1 MERLSLLADWLWTPW
16 LLGLF
21 LIAGLYYSVRTGF
34 FQLFGMGR
42 WVGDTVG
49 SLLRRK
55 KGREQGISRFQA
67 LATALGSTIGTGSV
81 AGVATAVCFGGPGAV
96 FWMWV
101 SAVLGMM
108 TGCAEKV
115 LAVSYRRQ
123 EGDSWRG
130 GPMYYL
136 EHGLHSRLLAGWF
149 ALACVGGALCGG
161 CLVQSNSMAQALNST
176 LGWDRLLVGIGVTA
190 LVFVGLRGGL
200 ERIARISEY
209 LVPVMAVLFL
219 GAGVLVLWVRRAYL
233 PDALRLIVTEAFRPR
248 AAAGGWCMST
258 ALRYGVARGVFT
270 NEAGMG
276 SSALAHANS
285 SAEHPGE
292 QGMWGILE
300 VFIATLLICTVT
312 ALVILTTGTL
322 DPAGGAAAVGVPLT
336 AASFS
341 VVLGGW
347 GEWVVNVCLLLFAFS
362 SLLGWSYYGRSA
374 VEWLAGK
381 WAAQWLWPAVFLG
394 VSVLGSVTPTG
405 QAWQL
410 VDLFTALMALPNL
423 AALLVLSSRVLR
435 ELNDY
440 LA

>member
-1 MERLSLLADWLWTPW
+1 MERLGLLADRLWTPW

-21 LIAGLYYSVRTGF
+21 LITGLYYSVRTGF
-34 FQLFGMGR
+34 FQLFGVRR
-42 WVGDTVG
+42 WLGDTLG
-49 SLLRRK
+49 RLGQQ
-55 KGREQGISRFQA
+55 KGKRERGISRFQV

-108 TGCAEKV
+108 TGCGEKI
-115 LAVSYRRQ
+115 LAVSYRRR
-123 EGDSWRG
+123 EGDGWQG

-136 EHGLHSRLLAGWF
+136 ANGLHSRFLAGWF

-161 CLVQSNSMAQALNST
+161 CLVQSNSMAQALHNT
-176 LGWDRLLVGIGVTA
+176 LGWDKLAVGVGTAA

-200 ERIARISEY
+200 ARIARVSEY
-209 LVPVMAVLFL
+209 LVPVMGVLFL
-219 GAGVLVLWVRRAYL
+219 GAGVAVLWVRRAYL
-233 PDALRLIVTEAFRPR
+233 PGALSAILTEAFRPQ

-276 SSALAHANS
+276 SSALAHAS
-285 SAEHPGE
+285 SSVEHPGE

-300 VFIATLLICTVT
+300 VFVATLLICTMT
-312 ALVILTTGTL
+312 ALVILTCGVF
-322 DPAGGAAAVGVPLT
+322 DPMDSAALAGVPLT

-341 VVLGGW
+341 VVLGGA
-347 GEWVVNVCLLLFAFS
+347 GEWVVNICLLLFAFS
-362 SLLGWSYYGRSA
+362 SLLGWSYYGRTA
-374 VEWLAGK
+374 VEWLAGG
-381 WAAQWLWPAVFLG
+381 WAARWLWPVTFLG
-394 VSVLGSVTPTG
+394 VTVLGSVTPTG
-405 QAWQL
+405 EAWQL

-423 AALLVLSSRVLR
+423 AALLVLSPQVLKQLR
-435 ELNDY
+435 DY
-440 LA
+440 LD